1 MGMQVGSHDA
11 FASRARNL
19 DPLGHACVSESSGR
33 VIVTGAAGSI
43 GRRVAAAF
51 STAMPN
57 WTVVGVDLVAAPS
70 IPGVDHKIADL
81 AVASLRDY
89 FDGADVIVHAA
100 TALRFDALSADD
112 VRLDLAITR
121 RVLDEADL
129 AGVRQV
135 ILLSSAMVYGAWP
148 DNAMP
153 LSEDAEVRPIA
164 DLDFAVHKVEVERLG
179 EEWWRQGDQRR
190 LTVLRP
196 TTTVSDDGPGGLG
209 EMMLASNAVRSEDG
223 DAAVQFLH
231 VEDLASA
238 VVYAAAR
245 GHDGVLNVAPDSWI
259 SPEGFAAL
267 TGPKPRIRLPD
278 GLAKALTSARFRLG
292 LAPTPRGVVAYTT
305 HSWVVANDRLRS
317 LGWVPENTNEE
328 AYVSGFGPGPLDRL
342 TARKRQELALGVAA
356 VGIVAAIGAVIW
368 AALRIRKRVG

>member
-1 MGMQVGSHDA
+1 
-11 FASRARNL
+11 
-19 DPLGHACVSESSGR
+19 
-33 VIVTGAAGSI
+33 
-43 GRRVAAAF
+43 
-51 STAMPN
+51 
-57 WTVVGVDLVAAPS
+57 
-70 IPGVDHKIADL
+70 
-81 AVASLRDY
+81 
-89 FDGADVIVHAA
+89 
-100 TALRFDALSADD
+100 